1 MKKIYCLIVIL
12 FWGTFSFAQDTTS
25 VEVFPR
31 FPGGET
37 ALNDWLIMNTIY
49 PESARKN
56 GINGTVII
64 QFIVDKNGVI
74 KNAKVVRKVHPL
86 LDDAAMNTILK
97 MPNWEPGTKDGIPVA
112 VLINLP
118 FNFGIGKNSSKK
130 KRN

>member
-1 MKKIYCLIVIL
+1 M
-12 FWGTFSFAQDTTS
+12 
-25 VEVFPR
+25 
-31 FPGGET
+31 
-37 ALNDWLIMNTIY
+37 
-49 PESARKN
+49 
-56 GINGTVII
+56 II
-64 QFIVDKNGVI
+64 QFIVDKTGVV
-74 KNAKVVRKVHPL
+74 KNAKVVHKVHPL